1 MYPGLAL
8 ADELRRRTAAI
19 DLLFVGP
26 ARGIDK
32 RILRK
37 TQYPLSTI
45 NAYGLERKI
54 SPAALLSV
62 LRVVRSLLQALRIIR
77 RFNPDVVVGFGGY
90 GSFPVVLAARILRAP
105 AVIHEQ
111 NAIAGLAN
119 RLLSRFATAVAVSFA
134 GTEEQFRR
142 EQVLLTG
149 NPVRTSVKGVAR
161 AEAMERFGLSREKTT
176 VLVFGGSK
184 GAARINTA
192 ASGAY
197 DLLRARG
204 DVQLLHLTGSENY
217 ETVSNAIDAVRRPED
232 ALGYVAVPYLDD
244 MGPAYAVAD
253 LILSRAGATTIAE
266 LTAVGLPSVLVP
278 YPYAV
283 DDHQRA
289 NARVL
294 EAHGAARVISD
305 ADLTAESLAATV
317 VGLVSSDRDLAQMR
331 GAALECGYPRAAS
344 ALADL
349 VYQVGQGGPR
359 VASEESG
366 GNG

>member
-1 MYPGLAL
+1 
-8 ADELRRRTAAI
+8 
-19 DLLFVGP
+19 
-26 ARGIDK
+26 
-32 RILRK
+32 
-37 TQYPLSTI
+37 
-45 NAYGLERKI
+45 
-54 SPAALLSV
+54 
-62 LRVVRSLLQALRIIR
+62 
-77 RFNPDVVVGFGGY
+77 
-90 GSFPVVLAARILRAP
+90 
-105 AVIHEQ
+105 
-111 NAIAGLAN
+111 
-119 RLLSRFATAVAVSFA
+119 
-134 GTEEQFRR
+134 
-142 EQVLLTG
+142 
-149 NPVRTSVKGVAR
+149 
-161 AEAMERFGLSREKTT
+161 
-176 VLVFGGSK
+176 
-184 GAARINTA
+184 
-192 ASGAY
+192 
-197 DLLRARG
+197 
-204 DVQLLHLTGSENY
+204 
-217 ETVSNAIDAVRRPED
+217 
-232 ALGYVAVPYLDD
+232 
-244 MGPAYAVAD
+244 VAD